1 MKEGMG
7 WMWLALIGTPLE
19 GKPTKWIQSAAKAG
33 TGSPFHSNPLPSLS
47 VSPLI
52 LFSPSPPLKVF
63 FAGLEESD

>member
-33 TGSPFHSNPLPSLS
+33 TGSPFHSNHLPS
-47 VSPLI
+47 